1 MANTIKVISI
11 DPGVTTGYAVGV
23 ITDGYMKVRC
33 DQNTFNHIELY
44 DFLVGNHPDVVI
56 CERFDFRKKAVGVN
70 LYPVEMI
77 GVVNYF
83 IQERQRR
90 DLVIDLFMQKPAE
103 QGKQA
108 YWTDAKLKEVGVY
121 DKSHEHGRSAMKHLL
136 YWYTFGAGFQYNK
149 KEFGPWETTS

>member
-1 MANTIKVISI
+1 MTTLKVISI

-33 DQNTFNHIELY
+33 NQQKFDHIDLY
-44 DFLVGNHPDVVI
+44 DFLIGNHPDVVI
-56 CERFDFRKKAVGVN
+56 CERFDFRKMAVGVN

-83 IQERQRR
+83 IQDRQRR
-90 DLVIDLFMQKPAE
+90 DVPVELFMQKPAE
-103 QGKQA
+103 QGKKA
-108 YWTDAKLKEVGVY
+108 YWTDQKLKDKKVY
-121 DKSHEHGRSAMKHLL
+121 DIHNEHGRSAIKHLL

-149 KEFGPWETTS
+149 KEFGPWE